1 MRSQLNELCGSQ
13 CNNKYDNGMQHF
25 LFPPT
30 GAPFGRPRHLARV
43 CSPSTSLILQSRLLR
58 HYLFR
63 FIPGFLRNSR
73 SLVRWTEDQRTIVK
87 RAGKRG
93 DRRTTERRTDSARD
107 SCGMRRCGRRRGAK
121 ARSGILRSALRSHT
135 PFIPP
140 NWTGS
145 GRTQKNGNALAH
157 VPCRR

>member
-1 MRSQLNELCGSQ
+1 MNYAGVNATTNMTMECSIFYFRRLAPPPPRSRLLS
-13 CNNKYDNGMQHF
+13 
-25 LFPPT
+25 L
-30 GAPFGRPRHLARV
+30 
-43 CSPSTSLILQSRLLR
+43 STSLILQSRLLR

-93 DRRTTERRTDSARD
+93 TDGLTDERRTDSARD
-107 SCGMRRCGRRRGAK
+107 SCGMRLCGRRRGAE
-121 ARSGILRSALRSHT
+121 ARSGILRSVLTRLS
-135 PFIPP
+135 FRLIGR
-140 NWTGS
+140 GS